1 VRVLTSIARRRADG
15 SYIGIVNGRE
25 YHVIEAEWADQWP
38 AIQAMG
44 AAAPLEP
51 VPDPPTAA
59 ELLAAERAQ
68 MIVTR
73 LQFARQSALAGMM
86 TAAEARAWAGAG
98 TDTAMGTAALA
109 LVPEGTARDQASI
122 VFAAATT
129 IDRNNALMPALQA
142 VAGLTDEQT
151 DDFFRAAALL

>member
-1 VRVLTSIARRRADG
+1 MSTITTIAA
-15 SYIGIVNGRE
+15 S
-25 YHVIEAEWADQWP
+25 
-38 AIQAMG
+38 G
-44 AAAPLEP
+44 AATTREMTAGEVEELAALQ
-51 VPDPPTAA
+51 PTAA
-59 ELLAAERAQ
+59 ELLAAERAR
-68 MIVTR
+68 MVLTR

>member
-1 VRVLTSIARRRADG
+1 MRVLTSIVRRRVDG
-15 SYIGIVNGRE
+15 SYIGIVDGRE
-25 YHVIEAEWADQWP
+25 YHVIEAEWPGQWS

-44 AAAPLEP
+44 EGAPLEP
-51 VPDPPTAA
+51 EPDEPTAE
-59 ELLAAERAQ
+59 ELLAQERAR
-68 MIVTR
+68 MVVTR

-86 TAAEARAWAGAG
+86 TASEARAWAGAG
-98 TDTAMGTAALA
+98 TDTTMGAAALL

-151 DDFFRAAALL
+151 DEFFRAAALL

>member
-1 VRVLTSIARRRADG
+1 MIVQYRRLDG
-15 SYIGIVNGRE
+15 SFVATVNGLP
-25 YHVIEAEWADQWP
+25 YHVTSSDPLFAQAQASGSSAPFEP
-38 AIQAMG
+38 A
-44 AAAPLEP
+44 
-51 VPDPPTAA
+51 PDEPTAA
-59 ELLAAERAQ
+59 ELLAQERAR

-122 VFAAATT
+122 VFAGATT

-151 DDFFRAAALL
+151 DEFFRAAALL